1 MDNKEKESL
10 NKAIGRRVRDLSEY
24 NNFTR
29 ENLAEYADI
38 SVQFLADIEAGRKS
52 MTTTVL
58 YKMARSLHVSTD
70 YLVYGNV
77 SGDRTDSIQIMLET
91 LSSPEREMAERILQ
105 YYIRGLSM
113 REENVLKQNKTTE

>member
-1 MDNKEKESL
+1 MDNREKEAL
-10 NKAIGRRVRDLSEY
+10 NKAIGRRVRDLREY

-58 YKMARSLHVSTD
+58 CKMARALHVSTD
-70 YLVYGNV
+70 YLIYGNV
-77 SGDRTDSIQIMLET
+77 SGDRTDSIQLMLNT
-91 LSSPEREMAERILQ
+91 LSSSEREMAERILQ

-113 REENVLKQNKTTE
+113 REESVLQQNRTTE

>member
-10 NKAIGRRVRDLSEY
+10 NKAIGRRVRDLREY